1 MSRNEIIRS
10 GSTARNPSERG
21 MNVPSGAPSNH
32 SQTMSPG
39 PTGLPKSNPQALADR
54 VRGGPDA
61 SQGDALGAD
70 RRAR

>member
-1 MSRNEIIRS
+1 MSRNEIVRS
-10 GSTARNPSERG
+10 GVTARNPSERA
-21 MNVPSGAPSNH
+21 NPPSGAPANH

-39 PTGLPKSNPQALADR
+39 PTSLPKSNPQALADR

-61 SQGDALGAD
+61 AQGDALGAD